1 MKKLLICLLVCTL
14 LLSACSFVPTH
25 MLDRDNDDEKESN
38 RSPFV
43 ETDIATTAPADY
55 GTVTF
60 DHHYEM
66 QEWAVITCTNQD
78 GSIRWQ
84 VETDHYEAA
93 QLSQVVE
100 IGQYQDR
107 YYLIDDSQLAA
118 LRMSDG
124 TELWRITDY
133 ISEPLEDSCFVDE
146 SGTIYLCGFFGPDL
160 LVVDKNGNT
169 LKRVETASNDYCQPY
184 RMDLDFDRN
193 IATLYMTFGPNGFDG
208 IPEGGIPVEVK
219 LP

>member
-25 MLDRDNDDEKESN
+25 MLDRDNDNEKENN

-43 ETDIATTAPADY
+43 ETDIVTTAHADY
-55 GTVTF
+55 GTVAF

-107 YYLIDDSQLAA
+107 YYYINGSLIA
-118 LRMSDG
+118 LSIHDG
-124 TELWRITDY
+124 SELWRTD
-133 ISEPLEDSCFVDE
+133 DSTTQPMDDCIFIDE
-146 SGTIYLCGFFGPDL
+146 HGTVYLAGYFGPDFW
-160 LVVDKNGNT
+160 VVDKNGNT
-169 LKRVETASNDYCQPY
+169 LKYVECFSSDYCKPNH
-184 RMDLDFDRN
+184 LDIDFERG
-193 IATLYMTFGPNGFDG
+193 IATVYMSFGPNGYDG
-208 IPEGGIPVEVK
+208 IPEEGIPFEVE